1 MIADESAILVF
12 SSGVLLLPF
21 LLPMGARHCRA
32 PGNSFSAVSLVGT
45 RLCGGLPFQG
55 NTLLSRVDLPYV
67 LGLLLQHQSPAW
79 LQLTTLSC
87 ELRPFYSFFFSMED
101 IDTALHRRAV

>member
-32 PGNSFSAVSLVGT
+32 PGNSFSAVPWWEPGFAAG
-45 RLCGGLPFQG
+45 CPFRAI
-55 NTLLSRVDLPYV
+55 L
-67 LGLLLQHQSPAW
+67 
-79 LQLTTLSC
+79 
-87 ELRPFYSFFFSMED
+87 YSHE
-101 IDTALHRRAV
+101 